1 MINRDKSFSL
11 WLDFI
16 ERDFLK
22 NEFPKL
28 IQDDIVNGATS
39 NPSIFANAIQK
50 SPAYK
55 EQLETLEG
63 LESKAK
69 YEALAVE
76 DIRLAARALRV
87 SYDEGNDGYI
97 SLEVDPFLSNDTKAT
112 VKEAKRLFKAIGE
125 PNVMIKIPATEAG
138 YSAMRQL
145 LATGISVNAT
155 LIFSPEQAMR
165 CVKAMKEGMSIF
177 ENSGGRRVQAV
188 ISVFVSRFDRLLDPK
203 LKELGLELSRT
214 GIYNAAKIYNIIEE
228 SNTPMVRTLFAS
240 TGVKAGVDLPSD
252 YYICEL
258 FAAHS
263 VNTAPLDTIKSYTQ
277 RSQDT
282 FRLPVSNEEIEGY
295 FTMIKD
301 NGIDM
306 DEVYDKLL
314 EDGLKAFE
322 RSFEEILNALEN

>member
-1 MINRDKSFSL
+1 MIDRDRSFSL

-28 IQDDIVNGATS
+28 IQDEIINGATS
-39 NPSIFANAIQK
+39 NPSIFADAIRK

-55 EQLETLEG
+55 NQLENLKG
-63 LESKAK
+63 LKPKEK
-69 YEALAVE
+69 YEALAIE
-76 DIRLAARALRV
+76 DIRSAAQALKE
-87 SYDEGNDGYI
+87 SYQEGNDGYI

-155 LIFSPEQAMR
+155 LIFSPEQAKR

-188 ISVFVSRFDRLLDPK
+188 ISVFVSRFDRLLDQK
-203 LKELGLELSRT
+203 LKELGLDLSKT

-240 TGVKAGVDLPSD
+240 TGVKEGVALPSD

-263 VNTAPLDTIKSYTQ
+263 VNTAPLETIKAYAS
-277 RSQDT
+277 RSQDS
-282 FRLPVSNEEIEGY
+282 FKLPLADEEIENY
-295 FTMIKD
+295 FVTLEKS
-301 NGIDM
+301 GIDM
-306 DEVYDKLL
+306 NEVYGKLL

-322 RSFEEILNALEN
+322 DSFREILNALKD

>member
-1 MINRDKSFSL
+1 MIDRDRSFSL

-28 IQDDIVNGATS
+28 IQDDIINGATS
-39 NPSIFANAIQK
+39 NPSIFADAIRK
-50 SPAYK
+50 SHAYK
-55 EQLETLEG
+55 NQLENLKG
-63 LESKAK
+63 LDPKEK
-69 YEALAVE
+69 YEALAIE
-76 DIRLAARALRV
+76 DIRSAAQALRDL
-87 SYDEGNDGYI
+87 YEEGNDGYI

-112 VKEAKRLFKAIGE
+112 VREAKRLFRAIGE

-155 LIFSPEQAMR
+155 LIFSPEQAKR
-165 CVKAMKEGMSIF
+165 CVKAMKKGMSVF

-203 LKELGLELSRT
+203 LKELGLNLSKT

-240 TGVKAGVDLPSD
+240 TGVKEGVALPSD

-263 VNTAPLDTIKSYTQ
+263 VNTAPLETIKAYAA
-277 RSQDT
+277 RSQDS
-282 FRLPVSNEEIEGY
+282 FKLPLADEEIESY
-295 FTMIKD
+295 FATLEKS
-301 NGIDM
+301 GIDM
-306 DEVYDKLL
+306 NEVYGKLL

-322 RSFEEILNALEN
+322 DSFREILNALKD

>member
-1 MINRDKSFSL
+1 MIDRDRSFSL

-28 IQDDIVNGATS
+28 IQDEIINGATS
-39 NPSIFANAIQK
+39 NPSIFADAIRK

-55 EQLETLEG
+55 NQLENLKG
-63 LESKAK
+63 LKPKEK
-69 YEALAVE
+69 YEALAIE
-76 DIRLAARALRV
+76 DIRSAAQALKE
-87 SYDEGNDGYI
+87 SYQEGNDGYI

-155 LIFSPEQAMR
+155 LIFSPEQAKR

-188 ISVFVSRFDRLLDPK
+188 ISVFVSRFDRLLDQK
-203 LKELGLELSRT
+203 LKELGLDLSKT

-240 TGVKAGVDLPSD
+240 TGVKEGVALPSD

-263 VNTAPLDTIKSYTQ
+263 VNTAPLETIKAYAS
-277 RSQDT
+277 RSQDS
-282 FRLPVSNEEIEGY
+282 FKLPLANEEIESY
-295 FTMIKD
+295 FATLEKS
-301 NGIDM
+301 GIDM
-306 DEVYDKLL
+306 NEVYGKLL

-322 RSFEEILNALEN
+322 DSFQEILNALKD